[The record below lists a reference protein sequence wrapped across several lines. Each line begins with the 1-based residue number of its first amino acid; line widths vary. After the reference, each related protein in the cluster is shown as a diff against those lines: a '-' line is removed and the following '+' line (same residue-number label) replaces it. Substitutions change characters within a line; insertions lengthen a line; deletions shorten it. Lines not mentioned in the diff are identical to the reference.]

1 MEYIFFIQIIK
12 NIDYSTNYI
21 VTVINLYNVFSF
33 SKPIKDAWDF
43 KKSSLRN
50 MKEMGLAN
58 DPNKVI
64 KISNFKQDKVKLA
77 KKIVNQE
84 SLDDDDDD
92 DEELVQPIPKKEVVE
107 ILEKEARAPR
117 PRRFM

>member
-1 MEYIFFIQIIK
+1 MSCLHFA
-12 NIDYSTNYI
+12 
-21 VTVINLYNVFSF
+21 LYKKKSIELTIHVFSF

-50 MKEMGLAN
+50 MKDMGLAN

-64 KISNFKQDKVKLA
+64 KIPNFKQDKVKLA
-77 KKIVNQE
+77 KRIVNQE
-84 SLDDDDDD
+84 ES
-92 DEELVQPIPKKEVVE
+92 DEESEEERVQPVVIKKEVVE
-107 ILEKEARAPR
+107 ILEKEAKEPR